1 MSIPGSDRRQK
12 RIRLTKSAMIVVFV
26 ALLFFSTSATLA
38 ASGGESGTKGWVET
52 DWFRVLNFG
61 VLAVGLFFL
70 LRKPVS
76 EALNSRIAGIKE
88 QLADLEAQKE
98 AAEKK
103 LAEYNQKLS
112 DLEKEAEYIVAEYIK
127 QGNEAK
133 ARILLEAEA
142 ATEKLQTQAR
152 RSIEHEFDRA
162 KQQLQAEILEKSLAK
177 AEAIIKEKI
186 SADDQDRLV
195 DEYLNKVEAQ

>member
-1 MSIPGSDRRQK
+1 MRFPGSDRRHK
-12 RIRLTKSAMIVVFV
+12 GIKLLRSAIIVVFV
-26 ALLFFSTSATLA
+26 ALLFFSTSTAMA
-38 ASGGESGTKGWVET
+38 ASGGEQGPKGWVKT

-61 VLAVGLFFL
+61 VLAVGLFLL
-70 LRKPVS
+70 LRKPLS
-76 EALNSRIAGIKE
+76 QALNSRIAGIKE

-103 LAEYNQKLS
+103 LSEYNQKLS
-112 DLEKEAEYIVAEYIK
+112 DLEKEAEHIVAEYIK

-142 ATEKLQTQAR
+142 ASEKLQAQAR
-152 RSIEHEFDRA
+152 RTIEHEFEQA

-177 AEAIIKEKI
+177 AEEIIRDKI
-186 SADDQDRLV
+186 STDDQGRLV
-195 DEYLNKVEAQ
+195 DEYLNKVVA